1 MFYIITAII
10 MRVLKERKKN
20 LGRRDEHEHLYF
32 SEAEKRLHEE
42 QEQHIVK
49 NNNRY
54 FTPPQRTESH

>member
-1 MFYIITAII
+1 
-10 MRVLKERKKN
+10 MRVLKERKKY